1 MHNLGNE
8 RREEGSSRGLTVL
21 VVVLQRHKLT
31 NDVTFAQLQIK
42 LLYSLYFIIVSNITY
57 INLLILDSRTRSGEP
72 GVSTEKHL
80 FMIKRSYEILSLR
93 PLSVHNF

>member
-1 MHNLGNE
+1 MSGGR

-21 VVVLQRHKLT
+21 VLQRHKLT